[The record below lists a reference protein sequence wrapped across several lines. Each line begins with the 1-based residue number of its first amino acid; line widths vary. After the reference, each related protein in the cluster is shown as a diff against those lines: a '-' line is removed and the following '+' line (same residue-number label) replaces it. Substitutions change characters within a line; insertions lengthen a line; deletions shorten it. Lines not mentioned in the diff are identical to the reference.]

1 MRLGYAHFNY
11 VRKNKSRCFWLASIV
26 YMRWAKVFWD
36 YWRWHEL
43 AEFACVCRQ
52 FRRTRIVMLI
62 KGCTARAT
70 KYWQRLELMNAC
82 RQTCTVME
90 RIMWYHDVRMSGNC
104 SMVLQRIGEM
114 HDVGW
119 IDGELA
125 AMYPVQ

>member
-1 MRLGYAHFNY
+1 
-11 VRKNKSRCFWLASIV
+11 
-26 YMRWAKVFWD
+26 
-36 YWRWHEL
+36 
-43 AEFACVCRQ
+43 
-52 FRRTRIVMLI
+52 MLI

-90 RIMWYHDVRMSGNC
+90 RIMWYHDVRMDGNC
-104 SMVLQRIGEM
+104 SIVLQRIGEL

-125 AMYPVQ
+125 AVYPVQ